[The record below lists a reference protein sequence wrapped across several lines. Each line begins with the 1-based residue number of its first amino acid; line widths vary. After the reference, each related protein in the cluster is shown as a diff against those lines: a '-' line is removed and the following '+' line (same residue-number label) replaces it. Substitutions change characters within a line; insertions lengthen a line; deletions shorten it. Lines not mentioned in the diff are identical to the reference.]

1 MTLIYSV
8 KTLSQNE
15 IHSEIMG
22 IRTSTYEIRGT
33 QCNPYHLTLSIRIHS
48 WKFDVFSF
56 ILFSV
61 HISVLSLIILKYF
74 SSNNTSYICRSS
86 PVIMLFLFSSSYSS
100 FHCCMRLVKVCIWVQ
115 QKLIYQLFMFLKE
128 NEYDVKDNKF
138 INVYIIFF

>member
-1 MTLIYSV
+1 MKLGVHNATHI
-8 KTLSQNE
+8 
-15 IHSEIMG
+15 
-22 IRTSTYEIRGT
+22 TS
-33 QCNPYHLTLSIRIHS
+33 LSIRIHS

-86 PVIMLFLFSSSYSS
+86 PVIMLFLFSSNYSS

-115 QKLIYQLFMFLKE
+115 QKLIYQFFMFLKE

-138 INVYIIFF
+138 INVYIIFFNNNNINAIFPGK